1 MTKTLLFTLWVVF
14 LSTQA
19 FTQEVNI
26 IKNDGGNVLFNLSE
40 IDSITFSLQ
49 DTLAPPVNARDKLQ
63 IHTQSGTF
71 QLPVSEIDSVYFN
84 PEGTVAFFQTTAS
97 LNQIALAEIDSITFG
112 SNLDSTVYI
121 SYDETTVSVTNPLAF
136 LGVSV
141 EASGAD
147 VTVTSTAAISDITYV
162 LSGVTADGMFKI
174 YSEKRL
180 QLRLEG
186 IQITNPDGP
195 AINIQSSKKITVQLA
210 DGSDNIFSDGT
221 TYAPPPNN
229 EDQSAAFFSEGQL
242 IFEGSGSL
250 AINGVGENEH
260 GLRSDDYIKINQG
273 NITIHSAVKDGI
285 HAKDGFFMNGGSVA
299 VTAQGDG
306 IDGGGSVIEI
316 ADGSITIQ
324 NSTGGSDA
332 MKCDSTIL
340 ITGGSIQ
347 LTVGGDR
354 SKGLNSKQDI
364 RVAGGTLGINTT
376 GSVVLEPS
384 GSGFEPSYC
393 TAIKAGARVAIESGS
408 ITIQTSG
415 GAGRGISCDG
425 DILISSGTLAITSSG
440 DGNAYTNELGQ
451 PDACLGHCLNS
462 NGNMD
467 LTGGDITLNH
477 SGDGG
482 KGISSDGDL
491 TIGTAATVPLIHI
504 TTTGQPVTI
513 VPGPNGEYAEAKAI
527 SVDSAI
533 TVANGNITIASAD
546 DGMKSKQ
553 SITINA
559 GIIYITNSFEGI
571 ESPNIFINGGEVS
584 VKSSDDGLNAT
595 YGDDSHFNDGSILT
609 INGGYVYVSATGGD
623 PIDSNGNFYM
633 NGGILVAHGPQ
644 SSPEVGVDVN
654 GDFIV
659 TGGFMVVSG
668 TNSNMTQGP
677 ILSSTQR
684 SVLLRTSTSISP
696 GILFHIEDTNG
707 NSLLTFAPERRY
719 YSMIFSAPELSAGIS
734 YRLYT
739 GGSSTGTVVNGLYSG
754 GSYSGGTLRSTFNLT
769 NMAQTVWF

>member
-260 GLRSDDYIKINQG
+260 G
-273 NITIHSAVKDGI
+273 
-285 HAKDGFFMNGGSVA
+285 
-299 VTAQGDG
+299 
-306 IDGGGSVIEI
+306 
-316 ADGSITIQ
+316 
-324 NSTGGSDA
+324 
-332 MKCDSTIL
+332 
-340 ITGGSIQ
+340 
-347 LTVGGDR
+347 
-354 SKGLNSKQDI
+354 
-364 RVAGGTLGINTT
+364 
-376 GSVVLEPS
+376 
-384 GSGFEPSYC
+384 
-393 TAIKAGARVAIESGS
+393 
-408 ITIQTSG
+408 
-415 GAGRGISCDG
+415 
-425 DILISSGTLAITSSG
+425 
-440 DGNAYTNELGQ
+440 
-451 PDACLGHCLNS
+451 
-462 NGNMD
+462 
-467 LTGGDITLNH
+467 
-477 SGDGG
+477 
-482 KGISSDGDL
+482 
-491 TIGTAATVPLIHI
+491 
-504 TTTGQPVTI
+504 
-513 VPGPNGEYAEAKAI
+513 
-527 SVDSAI
+527 
-533 TVANGNITIASAD
+533 
-546 DGMKSKQ
+546 
-553 SITINA
+553 
-559 GIIYITNSFEGI
+559 
-571 ESPNIFINGGEVS
+571 
-584 VKSSDDGLNAT
+584 
-595 YGDDSHFNDGSILT
+595 
-609 INGGYVYVSATGGD
+609 
-623 PIDSNGNFYM
+623 
-633 NGGILVAHGPQ
+633 
-644 SSPEVGVDVN
+644 
-654 GDFIV
+654 
-659 TGGFMVVSG
+659 
-668 TNSNMTQGP
+668 
-677 ILSSTQR
+677 
-684 SVLLRTSTSISP
+684 
-696 GILFHIEDTNG
+696 
-707 NSLLTFAPERRY
+707 
-719 YSMIFSAPELSAGIS
+719 
-734 YRLYT
+734 
-739 GGSSTGTVVNGLYSG
+739 
-754 GSYSGGTLRSTFNLT
+754 
-769 NMAQTVWF
+769 